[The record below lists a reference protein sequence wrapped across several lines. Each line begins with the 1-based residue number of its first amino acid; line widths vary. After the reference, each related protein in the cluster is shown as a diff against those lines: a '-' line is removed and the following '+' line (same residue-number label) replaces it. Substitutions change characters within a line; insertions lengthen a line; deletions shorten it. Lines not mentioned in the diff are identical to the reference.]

1 MAYACP
7 SVTVTSTLP
16 PQSSGSPLSCP
27 SSLTWKRSPTFA
39 LPFEQDLVTVTFGD
53 SFKLFVI
60 VQSVV
65 PAAPSVIEYATPAVT
80 LTSVVPAQ
88 SSGSPTLEVL
98 RFTWKRSP
106 SAPLPFGHDFVT
118 VTFGAALRVFV
129 SVQLAVSPKWA
140 RVPEQPALTVRGKS

>member
-27 SSLTWKRSPTFA
+27 SSLTWKRSPAFA

-60 VQSVV
+60 VQ
-65 PAAPSVIEYATPAVT
+65 
-80 LTSVVPAQ
+80 
-88 SSGSPTLEVL
+88 
-98 RFTWKRSP
+98 
-106 SAPLPFGHDFVT
+106 
-118 VTFGAALRVFV
+118 
-129 SVQLAVSPKWA
+129 LAVSPKFA
-140 RVPEQPALTVRGKS
+140 SLPAQPALYVVV